1 MTTKPDAVLISMLRE
16 RYTPNT
22 RYIVSPAEK
31 ELIEEVLELKSRNRI
46 ELQNIRNLVV
56 LVYSREAELAQEKAL
71 TAVEMDAMSAICSV
85 IDLCLAKKTR

>member
-56 LVYSREAELAQEKAL
+56 LVYSREAELEL
-71 TAVEMDAMSAICSV
+71 P
-85 IDLCLAKKTR
+85 